1 MTNPSEPT
9 DVRFVGGIPSNLVLL
24 DEAHHGTPIGAR
36 LGCWTT
42 SISPD
47 LAVVATAIKVS
58 RGRSIQLQLAE
69 IGSLRGRVDRP
80 VQGGLTVNLDMDETN
95 REQLARKIASY
106 RDRILNAQPESREYR
121 RRVPADPDSEI
132 LLADGTLVTCR
143 ILDVSCS
150 GASIAA
156 SVQPEVEAPLA
167 LGQVAGKVV
176 RHTTGGGFAMK
187 FLVVQDEDRLED
199 VIRPMQPFS
208 WVA

>member
-1 MTNPSEPT
+1 M
-9 DVRFVGGIPSNLVLL
+9 
-24 DEAHHGTPIGAR
+24 
-36 LGCWTT
+36 
-42 SISPD
+42 
-47 LAVVATAIKVS
+47 
-58 RGRSIQLQLAE
+58 
-69 IGSLRGRVDRP
+69 
-80 VQGGLTVNLDMDETN
+80 NLDMDEAN